1 MTLLNSRR
9 AAGAF
14 ATTLVASTLG
24 LSGCTSVTSSA
35 TSSPEPPT
43 KVAAAMQTTTGET
56 SISNETSFNASLET
70 SLTALGF
77 LDYLDE
83 EQRAALLGEGLDIS
97 TLTWANQVTA
107 LRVLESLFNEHAYEL
122 VSAVIQHVAQEP
134 GDNPHHFLKFSPE
147 PSTENAWEMTL
158 DGPTVGIKVTFDPD
172 GQITFKDAHLGLSP
186 AEVVSVTE
194 ALDTSYTES
203 KIKKA
208 AEQLVGSLNPT
219 QQAALQGSGLRGAQ
233 LTEEQ
238 KTLFLKMTSNWID
251 LANGDSGSEQH
262 EEIADTFSDTYI
274 IWNEQEDGSAFFQMK
289 GPELDFSYK
298 ESVPEDAELSAR
310 GVPNI
315 QTSFQ
320 AP

>member
-1 MTLLNSRR
+1 M
-9 AAGAF
+9 
-14 ATTLVASTLG
+14 
-24 LSGCTSVTSSA
+24 TSSA
-35 TSSPEPPT
+35 TSSPEPPA

-56 SISNETSFNASLET
+56 SISNETSFNASRET

-158 DGPTVGIKVTFDPD
+158 DGPTVGIRVTFDPD

-186 AEVVSVTE
+186 TEVVSVTE

-219 QQAALQGSGLRGAQ
+219 QQAALQGSGLRGSQ

-238 KTLFLKMTSNWID
+238 KNLFLKMTSNWID
-251 LANGDSGSEQH
+251 LANGDSGSEQQ

-274 IWNEQEDGSAFFQMK
+274 IWNEQKDGSAFFQMK

-298 ESVPEDAELSAR
+298 ESVPEDAELSAQ

>member
-1 MTLLNSRR
+1 
-9 AAGAF
+9 
-14 ATTLVASTLG
+14 
-24 LSGCTSVTSSA
+24 
-35 TSSPEPPT
+35 
-43 KVAAAMQTTTGET
+43 MQTTTGET
-56 SISNETSFNASLET
+56 SISNETSFNASRET

-97 TLTWANQVTA
+97 TLTRANQVTA

-251 LANGDSGSEQH
+251 LANGDSGSEQQ

-274 IWNEQEDGSAFFQMK
+274 IWNEQKDGSAFFQMK

-298 ESVPEDAELSAR
+298 ESVPENAELSAQ

>member
-1 MTLLNSRR
+1 M
-9 AAGAF
+9 
-14 ATTLVASTLG
+14 
-24 LSGCTSVTSSA
+24 TSSA
-35 TSSPEPPT
+35 TSSPEPPA

-56 SISNETSFNASLET
+56 SISNETSFNASRET

-158 DGPTVGIKVTFDPD
+158 DGPTVGIRVTFDPD
-172 GQITFKDAHLGLSP
+172 GQITFKDAHFGLSP

-219 QQAALQGSGLRGAQ
+219 QQAALQGSGLRGSQ
-233 LTEEQ
+233 LTDEQ
-238 KTLFLKMTSNWID
+238 KSLFLKMTSNWID
-251 LANGDSGSEQH
+251 LANGDSGSEQQ

-274 IWNEQEDGSAFFQMK
+274 IWNEQKDGSAFFQMK

-298 ESVPEDAELSAR
+298 ESVPEDAELSAQ